1 MRVMCTECGQ
11 LGRITKTNRI
21 TAGVANL
28 YCQCTDVNCGH
39 SWVSTL
45 AYSHTLSPS
54 AKSASDMAI
63 SLVRGLSPEA
73 HGTLSQSVTAHQQQL
88 DMQAALE
95 QTNSLTKPL
104 VTRRAAQ

>member
-1 MRVMCTECGQ
+1 
-11 LGRITKTNRI
+11 
-21 TAGVANL
+21 
-28 YCQCTDVNCGH
+28 
-39 SWVSTL
+39 
-45 AYSHTLSPS
+45 
-54 AKSASDMAI
+54 MAI